1 MLYKGDITM
10 ANEKWEYTDIIVKGA
25 LVLGAL
31 AILKWTGI
39 LGFQVTLGM

>member
-1 MLYKGDITM
+1 M
-10 ANEKWEYTDIIVKGA
+10 ASEKWEYTDIIVKSA

-39 LGFQVTLGM
+39 LGFQITIGL